1 MKDID
6 REIDGLWKRINL
18 MQAQADAMMTVL
30 QAAMPTVENSPTF
43 AASVREIFD
52 ARMANRLC
60 RGVDEAFVDEYV
72 SSLKAIVPK
81 HLSGT
86 LTLRPHQ

>member
-30 QAAMPTVENSPTF
+30 QAVMPTVENSPTF
-43 AASVREIFD
+43 AVSVREIFD
-52 ARMANRLC
+52 ARMSNRLC
-60 RGVDEAFVDEYV
+60 RGVDEEFVDEYV

-86 LTLRPHQ
+86 LTL